1 MVPLDPAHGAL
12 SSSTNMESIRKCSNL
27 DGHCS
32 AWVAYWRAMQEGTDV
47 IHGAESCWFLSQS
60 QSWQSS
66 DQSTTCILTPLLT
79 HGIPTWGDPL
89 AHLYIVTISSSTHT
103 ADIIALWLFSN
114 PDCTAQTFG
123 VMSPILLSSWKYCNK
138 PSRKPQH
145 QHNDRFGPTWCFS
158 VAVYIVCYPPQVL
171 LRWCS
176 WEFL

>member
-1 MVPLDPAHGAL
+1 MSRLL
-12 SSSTNMESIRKCSNL
+12 ESNARG
-27 DGHCS
+27 DGC
-32 AWVAYWRAMQEGTDV
+32 
-47 IHGAESCWFLSQS
+47 C
-60 QSWQSS
+60 
-66 DQSTTCILTPLLT
+66 
-79 HGIPTWGDPL
+79 TWGRKLLVPFPVTVLAEPRSEHSVYPHTTANPWDPDMRRP
-89 AHLYIVTISSSTHT
+89 TGSPTHRHHQQQRT
-103 ADIIALWLFSN
+103 HHRYYGATEEARLFSS
-114 PDCTAQTFG
+114 PDHTAQTFG